1 MLSYCGITVV
11 LPDKGGFSKAA
22 SFCHDH
28 FPTTQR
34 PFTKAIARRISSG
47 NSVLL
52 RRTGEP
58 PSAAHR
64 RARLQGGRAGCFSG
78 KCKLPGPEVT
88 VFSKEKGKAS
98 VI

>member
-1 MLSYCGITVV
+1 MLSYYGITVV

-34 PFTKAIARRISSG
+34 PFTKAIAR
-47 NSVLL
+47 L
-52 RRTGEP
+52 T
-58 PSAAHR
+58 AAPGFR
-64 RARLQGGRAGCFSG
+64 EGARGCFSV

-88 VFSKEKGKAS
+88 AFPKEKCKAFA
-98 VI
+98 I